1 MKSEVPKRAVR
12 AQQKNK
18 KKEKDQKK
26 FWHPPEHYGCNFQ
39 IFSKHYQAFF
49 PQNKLIMVQNATE
62 TNGRK
67 QILCYSSIKL
77 NQIFYDLGKHSM

>member
-39 IFSKHYQAFF
+39 ILSKHYQAFF
-49 PQNKLIMVQNATE
+49 IQNKLIMVQNATE
-62 TNGRK
+62 TNLLVEIGRK
-67 QILCYSSIKL
+67 QTLC
-77 NQIFYDLGKHSM
+77 

>member
-26 FWHPPEHYGCNFQ
+26 FWHPPEHYGRNFQ
-39 IFSKHYQAFF
+39 IFSKHY
-49 PQNKLIMVQNATE
+49 
-62 TNGRK
+62 
-67 QILCYSSIKL
+67 
-77 NQIFYDLGKHSM
+77 

>member
-26 FWHPPEHYGCNFQ
+26 FWHPPEYYGRNFK
-39 IFSKHYQAFF
+39 ILSKYYGAFLF
-49 PQNKLIMVQNATE
+49 KNNDINIQNATDF
-62 TNGRK
+62 NVLVKIRK
-67 QILCYSSIKL
+67 
-77 NQIFYDLGKHSM
+77 N

>member
-39 IFSKHYQAFF
+39 IFPNIIRHFSLK
-49 PQNKLIMVQNATE
+49 I
-62 TNGRK
+62 
-67 QILCYSSIKL
+67 SSSRYFL
-77 NQIFYDLGKHSM
+77 